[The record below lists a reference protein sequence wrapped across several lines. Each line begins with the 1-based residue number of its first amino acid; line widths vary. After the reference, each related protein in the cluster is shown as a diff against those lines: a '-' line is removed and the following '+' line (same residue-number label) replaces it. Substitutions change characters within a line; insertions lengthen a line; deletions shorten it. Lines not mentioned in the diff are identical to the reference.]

1 MTSILQVCC
10 LTRSSLNWLSVGLLS
25 ALLLAACAGPRD
37 HTLEFHALG
46 TEISVSLYAV
56 SAGQAEDASEQ
67 LQSYF
72 ARVGHDWYPWSS
84 GELRSIN
91 IAIERQES
99 ADVSPRLATV
109 IRRAAQIERL
119 SDNRFN
125 AGLGR
130 ITERWGLHT
139 LGDEAPQKPN
149 INEIARLLAQAMG
162 VTSIRWIDDQIVGAP
177 QGLMLDLGGIAK
189 GAILEDSVQ
198 ILQRLEISNA
208 IINIGGDLTVMGD
221 VNGRPASIGI
231 RSPAA
236 ETAIASVDILAGET
250 IVTSGDYERFVEI
263 DGERYS
269 HILNPR
275 TGYPVEHTSAVTVIH
290 NDAILADAAATA
302 LMVGGSAE
310 FEQLTDALELEF
322 ALLIDASGDL
332 RLTPAMDLRLNWLD

>member
-1 MTSILQVCC
+1 
-10 LTRSSLNWLSVGLLS
+10 
-25 ALLLAACAGPRD
+25 
-37 HTLEFHALG
+37 
-46 TEISVSLYAV
+46 
-56 SAGQAEDASEQ
+56 
-67 LQSYF
+67 
-72 ARVGHDWYPWSS
+72 
-84 GELRSIN
+84 
-91 IAIERQES
+91 
-99 ADVSPRLATV
+99 
-109 IRRAAQIERL
+109 
-119 SDNRFN
+119 
-125 AGLGR
+125 
-130 ITERWGLHT
+130 
-139 LGDEAPQKPN
+139 
-149 INEIARLLAQAMG
+149 
-162 VTSIRWIDDQIVGAP
+162 
-177 QGLMLDLGGIAK
+177 MLDLGGIAK

-198 ILQRLEISNA
+198 ILQGLEISNA

-236 ETAIASVDILAGET
+236 ETAIASVDIRAGET

-290 NDAILADAAATA
+290 SDAILADAAATA

-322 ALLIDASGDL
+322 ALLIDTSGDL

>member
-1 MTSILQVCC
+1 LQACC
-10 LTRSSLNWLSVGLLS
+10 STRSSLNWLSVGLVS
-25 ALLLAACAGPRD
+25 ALLLAACAAPRD
-37 HTLEFHALG
+37 HTLEFYALG
-46 TEISVSLYAV
+46 TEVSVSLYAV
-56 SAGQAEDASEQ
+56 SEGQAEDASEQ

-72 ARVGHDWYPWSS
+72 ARVGHDWYPWSP
-84 GELRSIN
+84 GELRWIN
-91 IAIERQES
+91 IAIALQES
-99 ADVSPRLATV
+99 ANVSPRLATV
-109 IRRAAQIERL
+109 IRRAAEIERL

-130 ITERWGLHT
+130 ITERWGLHEP
-139 LGDEAPQKPN
+139 GDEPPRKPH

-162 VTSIRWIDDQIVGAP
+162 VTSVRWIDDRIVGAP

-198 ILQRLEISNA
+198 ILQRLEITNA
-208 IINIGGDLTVMGD
+208 IINIGGDLTVMGT
-221 VNGRPASIGI
+221 VNGRPAKIGI
-231 RSPAA
+231 RSPVEAVA
-236 ETAIASVDILAGET
+236 VASVEVGAGET
-250 IVTSGDYERFVEI
+250 IVTSGDYERFIEI

-290 NDAILADAAATA
+290 TDAILADAAATA

-322 ALLIDASGDL
+322 AVLIDASGDL

>member
-1 MTSILQVCC
+1 MTSILQACC
-10 LTRSSLNWLSVGLLS
+10 STRSSLNWLSVGLVC
-25 ALLLAACAGPRD
+25 ALLLAACSSPRD
-37 HTLEFHALG
+37 HTLEFYALG
-46 TEISVSLYAV
+46 TEVSVSLFAV

-72 ARVGHDWYPWSS
+72 AQVGHDWYPWSP

-91 IAIERQES
+91 IAIELQKP
-99 ADVSPRLATV
+99 ANVSPRLASV
-109 IRRAAQIERL
+109 IQRAAQIELL

-130 ITERWGLHT
+130 ITERWGLHKI
-139 LGDEAPQKPN
+139 GDEPPKKPP
-149 INEIARLLAQAMG
+149 INEVAKLLAQAMG
-162 VTSIRWIDDQIVGAP
+162 VTSIRWIGDQIVGAP

-198 ILQRLEISNA
+198 ILQSLEVDNA
-208 IINIGGDLTVMGD
+208 IINIGGDLTVVGD

-231 RSPAA
+231 RSPL
-236 ETAIASVDILAGET
+236 ENTAIASVDVVAGET
-250 IVTSGDYERFVEI
+250 IVTSGDYERFIEI

-275 TGYPVEHTSAVTVIH
+275 TGYPVEHSSAVTVIH
-290 NDAILADAAATA
+290 TDAMLADAAATA

-310 FEQLTDALELEF
+310 FEHLTKALELEF

-332 RLTPAMDLRLNWLD
+332 RLTPAMELRLNWLD